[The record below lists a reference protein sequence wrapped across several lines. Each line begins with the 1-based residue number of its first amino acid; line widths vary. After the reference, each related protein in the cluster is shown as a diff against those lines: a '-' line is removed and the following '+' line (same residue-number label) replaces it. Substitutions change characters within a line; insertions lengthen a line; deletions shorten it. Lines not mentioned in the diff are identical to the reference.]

1 MLLYLF
7 RFIPGYEL
15 RVGVIESE
23 PNKLVMLP
31 ILEYL
36 LNKEQIRCIVHK
48 LSFDKNGIVTG
59 KNHKLVTGSY
69 VNTLPIF
76 IWFIFKKLRCWS
88 DGWSVRSGSEQ
99 PRIRTWVRG
108 YLLIRSLVRPHCSL
122 ICLLRPVCFPRT
134 LRCAYSSA
142 HLLTHSQAH
151 GKVND

>member
-59 KNHKLVTGSY
+59 KGYEIVTGSY
-69 VNTLPIF
+69 VNKLPIF
-76 IWFIFKKLRCWS
+76 I
-88 DGWSVRSGSEQ
+88 
-99 PRIRTWVRG
+99 
-108 YLLIRSLVRPHCSL
+108 
-122 ICLLRPVCFPRT
+122 
-134 LRCAYSSA
+134 
-142 HLLTHSQAH
+142 
-151 GKVND
+151 